1 MVSFKLVRGFAVC
14 ALLAAAAAQN
24 VADQSQSSSGVLAG
38 APSQAVSGQQG
49 AFAGAPSQ
57 GISGQQQGAFAGAPS
72 QAMAGQQGMVSGAA
86 SSQSDIDALNYALQI
101 SYLEAA
107 FYNQAAFGRA
117 VRAIAVSARI
127 AARAIVANSC

>member
-38 APSQAVSGQQG
+38 APSQAVSG
-49 AFAGAPSQ
+49 
-57 GISGQQQGAFAGAPS
+57 QQGAFAGAPS